1 MEHLIGFLEGKNDE
15 HRGTSYM
22 VKNLIENIIPYT
34 NNIQKTNFILL
45 PFFEMPNIEKARS
58 ANNIIWCHVPAHNMP
73 SNLLFFLD
81 DEDVKKNTI
90 AYVVQSKFH
99 KENLVE
105 NFNLDSEKV
114 FVLNN
119 AFNPIKGKIEKNKKK
134 IFFIYTSQ
142 DARGIDILLECFM
155 NIKDENIE
163 LIIHGCG
170 CEECKEKMNV
180 LGMDDPRTRFVGYT
194 PKDEYNDNLKKSHIY
209 AYPCRFEETACIGV
223 MEAMSAGLRI
233 ITTDLGALP
242 DTTGGFAKIIPGMP
256 VDNEFFKGKEKED
269 LIKKF
274 TKEMKKAIKEAR
286 RGKFNFDQ
294 QKEYVDNRFTWE
306 KTKQQWIEFDKI
318 IGEKL

>member
-1 MEHLIGFLEGKNDE
+1 MENLLDFLDGKGSE

-22 VKNLIENIIPYT
+22 AKNLIDNILPYT
-34 NNIQKTNFILL
+34 KNIQKTNFILI
-45 PFFEMPNIEKARS
+45 PFFSMPNIQQARS
-58 ANNIIWCHVPAHNMP
+58 STNIIWCHVPAHNMP
-73 SNLLFFLD
+73 SDLLFFLD
-81 DEDVKKNTI
+81 DEDIKKNTI

-114 FVLNN
+114 FILNN
-119 AFNPIKGKIEKNKKK
+119 AFNPIEGKIQKNKKN
-134 IFFIYTSQ
+134 ISFIYTSQ
-142 DARGIDILLECFM
+142 ESRGIDILLECFK
-155 NIKDENIE
+155 NIKDKNIE
-163 LIIHGCG
+163 LIVHVCS
-170 CEECKEKMNV
+170 CDECKEKMNV
-180 LGMDDPRTRFVGYT
+180 LNIYDPRISFVGYV
-194 PKDEYNDNLKKSHIY
+194 PKDEYGDNLKRSHIY

-242 DTTGGFAKIIPGMP
+242 DTTGGFAKIITGMP
-256 VDNEFFKGKEKED
+256 VDNEFFKGKEKEE